1 MKVGQTLFIV
11 QTLGGDVISI
21 RKSELFVKSD
31 IAKAKKAGHDCIV
44 VETKIAKIRTES

>member
-21 RKSELFVKSD
+21 RKSERFIKAD
-31 IAKAKKAGHDCIV
+31 IEKMKKAGHDCVV
-44 VETKIAKIRTES
+44 VEVNVTKIHTEK